1 MKITT
6 WTEEIFLY
14 YTKYNLA
21 TKIHIF
27 FFLSGEKKG
36 AWFDN
41 EQILN
46 KSYQNL
52 PMPFNSENFIRNL
65 VFWL

>member
-21 TKIHIF
+21 TKKHTF
-27 FFLSGEKKG
+27 FFPFWGKKR

-46 KSYQNL
+46 KS
-52 PMPFNSENFIRNL
+52 
-65 VFWL
+65 

>member
-21 TKIHIF
+21 TKKPHF
-27 FFLSGEKKG
+27 FSFLGKKRV
-36 AWFDN
+36 WFDN
-41 EQILN
+41 EQILH
-46 KSYQNL
+46 KS
-52 PMPFNSENFIRNL
+52 
-65 VFWL
+65 

>member
-21 TKIHIF
+21 TKTHIF
-27 FFLSGEKKG
+27 FPFWEKKR

-52 PMPFNSENFIRNL
+52 PMPLNSENFIRNL